1 MSFRLTKCRTKKS
14 RRLKLPTNDT
24 VTVYL
29 STGTAIKCKQRI
41 SYNYYIV
48 RGWGGGRGRGL
59 NYHSRYK
66 GSLCLS
72 PDLDTG
78 SRKVLTPRK
87 VPGRRAS
94 LASVVSCGS

>member
-1 MSFRLTKCRTKKS
+1 MC
-14 RRLKLPTNDT
+14 
-24 VTVYL
+24 
-29 STGTAIKCKQRI
+29 
-41 SYNYYIV
+41 NYYIV

-66 GSLCLS
+66 GSLCVS
-72 PDLDTG
+72 PDSDTG

-94 LASVVSCGS
+94 IATVVDQDPHLFWSTGFGFHV